1 MKLTILGCGTSAG
14 VPRVGHDW
22 GDCDPGEQRN
32 RRSRVSIV
40 VENRAGQR
48 ILVDT
53 SPDLRMQLLDNG
65 IDTVDAVLWTHDHAD
80 HCHGI
85 DDLRAIF
92 HQRRVPMPGYGR
104 DYTMHKL
111 KSRFSYIFE
120 GNKGYPSIVD
130 PHVLGREA
138 RICDIRVR
146 TTDQSHG
153 PVLSTGYRFDTENA
167 SIVYATDFSEIS
179 DDMVALYTDCD
190 ILIVDCLRKQPHPTH
205 AHLDM
210 ALELAARCNARRT
223 LLTHMDKS
231 MDYKSLRNELAGRA
245 EPGFDGMQVEI

>member
-22 GDCDPGEQRN
+22 GDCNPGEPRN

-53 SPDLRMQLLDNG
+53 SPDLRMQLLDNQV
-65 IDTVDAVLWTHDHAD
+65 DTVDAVLWTHDHAD

-92 HQRRVPMPGYGR
+92 HRRRVPLPGYGR
-104 DYTMHKL
+104 GYTMRNL
-111 KSRFSYIFE
+111 KSRFSYIFK
-120 GNKGYPSIVD
+120 GNKGYPSIIE
-130 PHVLGREA
+130 PHILRREEV
-138 RICDIRVR
+138 ICDIRVR
-146 TTDQSHG
+146 TVDQPHG
-153 PVLSTGYRFDTENA
+153 PVSSTGYRFESDNS
-167 SIVYATDFSEIS
+167 SIVYATDFSKIS
-179 DDMVALYTDCD
+179 DDMVALYMDCD
-190 ILIVDCLRKQPHPTH
+190 ILIADCLRKEPHPTH

-210 ALELAARCNARRT
+210 ALELGKQCNARRT
-223 LLTHMDKS
+223 ILTHMDKS
-231 MDYKSLRNELAGRA
+231 MDYKRLQNELADGT
-245 EPGFDGMQVEI
+245 EPAFDGMQVEL